1 MTRRLPWLLGL
12 ALLAAAPAPA
22 QDAGPG
28 GQVPGSPSGQGPG
41 GPQSGGGPPFG
52 RGRSPL
58 ARALHAGPPGRW
70 WRDPDFAKL
79 LNLTVDQQ
87 NRMDQ
92 VFQSNRPRLIDLSTA
107 VQREEAA
114 MQPLVDAEQPK
125 ESLVL
130 AQIDRVA
137 QARAELEK
145 ANARMLL
152 GLRSV
157 LTPDQWQK
165 LRANEPQRPD
175 WHHRDP
181 GPPQ

>member
-1 MTRRLPWLLGL
+1 MKRLSLL
-12 ALLAAAPAPA
+12 LLAGCLFAGSAHA
-22 QDAGPG
+22 QQEA
-28 GQVPGSPSGQGPG
+28 G
-41 GPQSGGGPPFG
+41 GPPPEGGGPPFG
-52 RGRSPL
+52 HGHSPL
-58 ARALHAGPPGRW
+58 ARVFHAGPPGRW

-79 LNLTVDQQ
+79 LALTPDQQ

-92 VFQSNRPRLIDLSTA
+92 VFQANRPRLIDLSA
-107 VQREEAA
+107 AMQKEELA
-114 MQPLVDAEQPK
+114 MQPLVDAEPPN
-125 ESLVL
+125 EALVL

-165 LRANEPQRPD
+165 LRAQEPQRSD
-175 WHHRDP
+175 WRRHGLNPSP
-181 GPPQ
+181 GPPPGP